1 MAKTKLSFAIALVRR
16 NSVPL
21 VVLALSLLGVL
32 WMWHDDRRAREGLAQ
47 EHLSGLARDLA
58 ANLAAE
64 MRMHEQ
70 MLRGAAGLL
79 ESSSKVSRATFHSYV
94 ERLALQPRFPGILS
108 VGYAEQLTGS
118 AIGAFEHSIR
128 GSDYAEFQIHP
139 PGKRALYVP
148 VIYVE
153 PSTAQNRG
161 ITGYDMLSEPIRRE
175 AIERA
180 RDSGHI
186 ALSARVTLMQDRHAF
201 APEPGL
207 LLYLPIYHREAPTN
221 DVPQRRAAIKGFVY
235 VALHSENLFVG
246 ALVDELKDM
255 RVQVFDGTRAD
266 PSKLL
271 FATPQ
276 AASADGIKARKTI
289 NAAGRT

>member
-1 MAKTKLSFAIALVRR
+1 VAKTKLSFAIALVRR

-32 WMWHDDRRAREGLAQ
+32 WMWHDDRRAARRPRTGAS
-47 EHLSGLARDLA
+47 SGLARDLA

-118 AIGAFEHSIR
+118 AIGVFEHSIR

-153 PSTAQNRG
+153 PSTSAESRHHRLRHAVR
-161 ITGYDMLSEPIRRE
+161 TDPPRSD
-175 AIERA
+175 RA
-180 RDSGHI
+180 R
-186 ALSARVTLMQDRHAF
+186 ARFRPHRLIGSCHAD
-201 APEPGL
+201 AGP
-207 LLYLPIYHREAPTN
+207 AC
-221 DVPQRRAAIKGFVY
+221 VRA
-235 VALHSENLFVG
+235 
-246 ALVDELKDM
+246 
-255 RVQVFDGTRAD
+255 
-266 PSKLL
+266 
-271 FATPQ
+271 
-276 AASADGIKARKTI
+276 
-289 NAAGRT
+289 